1 MSVRTFE
8 LIGAV
13 ATCLALTACSAAGP
27 SPTNPGAASPSPTSV
42 GSSASSDAPTRSAS
56 PPAGTTGAT
65 ATATT
70 VAAAGHC
77 STIDQATAATILGFA
92 STPGVSSKAG
102 SADPRFL
109 KLDDCLYQSAASG
122 SLGYTVVQVD
132 AAMARSMVQAA
143 KAKMAVAGGLV
154 VTFTSGITNSVAFTM
169 HLPQGVD
176 SQITAQAGDR
186 LLSVA
191 STRKDGDTA
200 KSQASAVAA
209 MQALIAAG

>member
-42 GSSASSDAPTRSAS
+42 GSSASTDAPTQSAS

-77 STIDQATAATILGFA
+77 STIDQATAATILGFTTKA
-92 STPGVSSKAG
+92 GISSKSG

-109 KLDDCLYQSAASG
+109 KLDGCLYENATSG
-122 SLGYTVVQVD
+122 SLGYTVVKVD
-132 AAMARSMVQAA
+132 AAAAAGMVAAA
-143 KAKMAVAGGLV
+143 KAKMAGAGSQV
-154 VTFTSGITNSVAFTM
+154 VVFTPGIANSVAFTM
-169 HLPQGVD
+169 HLPHGVD

-191 STRKDGDTA
+191 STRKDGDAA
-200 KSQASAVAA
+200 KSQASATAA

>member
-13 ATCLALTACSAAGP
+13 ATCLALAACSTGGP
-27 SPTNPGAASPSPTSV
+27 SPTNPSAASPKPTSV
-42 GSSASSDAPTRSAS
+42 GSSASSNQSAS
-56 PPAGTTGAT
+56 PPVGTTGAT

-70 VAAAGHC
+70 VAAAGRC

-92 STPGVSSKAG
+92 TTPGVSSKAG

-109 KLDDCLYQSAASG
+109 KLDGCLYQSAASG

-132 AAMARSMVQAA
+132 ATTARSMVQAA
-143 KAKMAVAGGLV
+143 KAKMAGAGGPV

-169 HLPQGVD
+169 RLPYGVD